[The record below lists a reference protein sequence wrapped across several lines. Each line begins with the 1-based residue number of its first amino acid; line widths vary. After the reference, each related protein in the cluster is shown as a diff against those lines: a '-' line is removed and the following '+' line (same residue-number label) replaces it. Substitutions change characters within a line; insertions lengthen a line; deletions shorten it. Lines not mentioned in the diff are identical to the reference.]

1 MAFARDQD
9 DTETLSEGGE
19 VMRET
24 YRHPVRTHC
33 CGDCA
38 AKTSFLPV
46 LPGHEVFAAQRLE
59 PGDANGPPTFLFA
72 YFENRPAEFQIRI
85 QLCTNPDTM
94 PAKHATVK
102 WPEDDNACEVGARS
116 RRGTPSSE
124 HVGFSTIGLSPF
136 VPPASAARLYR
147 ACSAEEPGYGK
158 RCRRNNV
165 GRRSNHA
172 I

>member
-24 YRHPVRTHC
+24 YRHPVHTLC
-33 CGDCA
+33 CGHCA
-38 AKTSFLPV
+38 AATGFLPV
-46 LPGHEVFAAQRLE
+46 LPRHEIFAAQRFD
-59 PGDANGPPTFLFA
+59 PGDANGPHASLLA
-72 YFENRPAEFQIRI
+72 YIENRPAEFQIRV
-85 QLCTNPDTM
+85 QLCIDPDTM
-94 PAKHATVK
+94 PAEHATVK
-102 WPEDDNACEVGARS
+102 WPEDGNACEVGARS
-116 RRGTPSSE
+116 RRGTLSSQY
-124 HVGFSTIGLSPF
+124 VGFSTIGLSPF